1 MTLSPLPSPIMS
13 VRARISSRVPG
24 KALRALACASVLA
37 ASWSTAQAGPVP
49 WTEAPY
55 SYYADNASMAQVLGD
70 FASSFS
76 LSLELSPQVTGK
88 VQGKFNSA
96 SPTEFIDRLASVY
109 GLTWFT
115 HAGTLH
121 VGRTTEVTT
130 RSISAGGGNIA
141 TVRQALVSL
150 GVLDARF
157 GWGELPEQGIALV
170 SGPAP
175 YVALIERTMAQLP
188 MMAGGQQVAV
198 FRLKHASV
206 DDRTILYRDRQI
218 TTPGLAQVL
227 RNLIGGQSGGS
238 GVNNALISSVAP
250 GQGQGLPGLFSA
262 ANTVGLSFDPYS
274 SGLPNGPFASANGT
288 ANATGTQGGANAAQK
303 TASAAGAGLR
313 RLAPS
318 IQADSRLNAIIVQDT
333 AERMPLYKSL
343 IEQLDI
349 PSPLIEIEAMII
361 DINSSRLD
369 ELGIAWTA
377 RRGGSVA
384 GFGSMATKGD
394 GNDLVL
400 GALSRGASID
410 PASLVVSS
418 GNFLINRIRA
428 LEGTGEASIQSR
440 PSILTIDNIGA
451 LLDLSE
457 TFYVRSIGERVATI
471 TPITAGTT
479 LRVTPHYVQRADGPV
494 IQLDVDIEDGQIQ
507 DTQIDTLPTVRRS
520 VVSTQAIVGEGQT
533 LLIGGYKSTQ
543 STRDVNKV
551 PGLGSIPVL
560 GMLFSNKVQNQAS
573 RERLFMIKPRLVTL
587 PTGVASDINA
597 LRAPVE
603 APAAMPVSSPA
614 LAPVVAPVV
623 AQTPAAPYSPAG
635 SVVDHAGTAADA
647 AAAVAAPTPWAAP
660 QEPWKEARPP
670 QPLAAAPAQ
679 AFPTAI
685 GSEVLAAPLP
695 VQTAARPEM
704 AAEMPAEPAQEAQPL
719 PAPAA
724 AQVESAVKAWAAA
737 WQSQDM
743 QRYLDAYSERFEPAN
758 GASLAQWK
766 SARRARI
773 VGKNS
778 IEISLHNLQVSV
790 AGDRATASF
799 SQNYQA
805 GSLNS
810 TTQKSLSMRN
820 EQGSWRIV
828 RESTDG

>member
-1 MTLSPLPSPIMS
+1 MTLSSFPSPNMS
-13 VRARISSRVPG
+13 ARTRLASRAPG
-24 KALRALACASVLA
+24 KALRALACASLLA
-37 ASWSTAQAGPVP
+37 ASGGTAQAGPVP

-55 SYYADNASMAQVLGD
+55 SYYADNTSIAQVLGD

-88 VQGKFNSA
+88 VQGRFNSA

-130 RSISAGGGNIA
+130 RSITAGGGNIA
-141 TVRQALVSL
+141 TVRQALMSL
-150 GVLDARF
+150 GVLDTRF

-175 YVALIERTMAQLP
+175 YVALVERTMAQLP

-262 ANTVGLSFDPYS
+262 ANTAGLAFDPYS
-274 SGLPNGPFASANGT
+274 SGLANGPFASANGT
-288 ANATGTQGGANAAQK
+288 ANATGAQGGASAGQK
-303 TASAAGAGLR
+303 MAGAAGAGTGMR

-410 PASLVVSS
+410 PTSLVVSS

-543 STRDVNKV
+543 STRDINKV

-587 PTGVASDINA
+587 PSGVASDINA
-597 LRAPVE
+597 LRAPTPALPPVTLDTPARPALPIETVIVDAGSAAYAAPTVAPQATVMLEQAPVAGSATPTWPAAQATAVE
-603 APAAMPVSSPA
+603 LAPAAAPEVGAATPVP
-614 LAPVVAPVV
+614 
-623 AQTPAAPYSPAG
+623 
-635 SVVDHAGTAADA
+635 
-647 AAAVAAPTPWAAP
+647 
-660 QEPWKEARPP
+660 
-670 QPLAAAPAQ
+670 
-679 AFPTAI
+679 
-685 GSEVLAAPLP
+685 
-695 VQTAARPEM
+695 
-704 AAEMPAEPAQEAQPL
+704 MPAEPIARHEPAVAAAAAEPTERAAWPVEPL
-719 PAPAA
+719 APVPAA
-724 AQVESAVKAWAAA
+724 AQVEAAVRDWAEA

-743 QRYLDAYSERFEPAN
+743 PRYLAAYSDRFEPTN
-758 GASLAQWK
+758 GASLAKWK
-766 SARRARI
+766 EARRARI
-773 VGKNS
+773 VGKNR
-778 IEISLHNLQVSV
+778 IAITLQDIQVSV
-790 AGDRATASF
+790 AGDRARAKF
-799 SQNYQA
+799 SQDYSA
-805 GSLNS
+805 GALNS
-810 TTQKSLSMRN
+810 TTRKVLSMRY
-820 EQGSWRIV
+820 ERGSWRIV
-828 RESTDG
+828 RESTDS

>member
-1 MTLSPLPSPIMS
+1 MTPPPSLQSPMPATRPSP
-13 VRARISSRVPG
+13 RNQAWPR
-24 KALRALACASVLA
+24 KTLQALACASLFA
-37 ASWSTAQAGPVP
+37 ASWGSAHAAAPP

-55 SYYADNASMAQVLGD
+55 SYYADSTSLTQVLSD

-76 LSLELSPQVTGK
+76 LSLELSPQVAGK
-88 VQGKFNSA
+88 VQGKFTSA
-96 SPTEFIDRLASVY
+96 SPTEFMDRLASVY

-141 TVRQALVSL
+141 TVRQALTSL

-250 GQGQGLPGLFSA
+250 SQGQGLPGLFSA
-262 ANTVGLSFDPYS
+262 ANTAGLTFDSNS

-288 ANATGTQGGANAAQK
+288 AHAAGAQSGASAAQK
-303 TASAAGAGLR
+303 PGGAATGAGMR

-369 ELGIAWTA
+369 ELGIAWSA

-400 GALSRGASID
+400 GAVARGASVD

-479 LRVTPHYVQRADGPV
+479 LRVTPHYVQRAEGPV

-560 GMLFSNKVQNQAS
+560 GMLFSNKVHNQAS

-587 PTGVASDINA
+587 PTGVTSDINA

-603 APAAMPVSSPA
+603 APAAMPVSSQTPP
-614 LAPVVAPVV
+614 PVVGE
-623 AQTPAAPYSPAG
+623 TPAAPHDSRA
-635 SVVDHAGTAADA
+635 SVVDYAGIE
-647 AAAVAAPTPWAAP
+647 AVP
-660 QEPWKEARPP
+660 QEP
-670 QPLAAAPAQ
+670 
-679 AFPTAI
+679 
-685 GSEVLAAPLP
+685 
-695 VQTAARPEM
+695 
-704 AAEMPAEPAQEAQPL
+704 
-719 PAPAA
+719 
-724 AQVESAVKAWAAA
+724 
-737 WQSQDM
+737 
-743 QRYLDAYSERFEPAN
+743 
-758 GASLAQWK
+758 
-766 SARRARI
+766 
-773 VGKNS
+773 
-778 IEISLHNLQVSV
+778 
-790 AGDRATASF
+790 
-799 SQNYQA
+799 
-805 GSLNS
+805 
-810 TTQKSLSMRN
+810 
-820 EQGSWRIV
+820 
-828 RESTDG
+828 

>member
-1 MTLSPLPSPIMS
+1 MSLPAL
-13 VRARISSRVPG
+13 V
-24 KALRALACASVLA
+24 ALRPGARVWPRRALHALACAGLLA
-37 ASWSTAQAGPVP
+37 ATWNTARAAPAP

-55 SYYADNASMAQVLGD
+55 SYYAENAAMAQVLGD

-76 LSLELSPQVTGK
+76 LSLDLSPQVTGK

-96 SPTEFIDRLASVY
+96 SPTEFIDRLAGVY

-115 HAGTLH
+115 HAGTLY

-141 TVRQALVSL
+141 TVRQALQSL

-227 RNLIGGQSGGS
+227 RNLIGGQGGGA
-238 GVNNALISSVAP
+238 GVNNSLLSSVAAGP
-250 GQGQGLPGLFSA
+250 GLPAMAGA
-262 ANTVGLSFDPYS
+262 ANTAGMSFDPNS
-274 SGLPNGPFASANGT
+274 SGLPTGPFASPNGT
-288 ANATGTQGGANAAQK
+288 ANPTGAQTAANGVQK
-303 TASAAGAGLR
+303 AAGTATTPLSMR

-343 IEQLDI
+343 IEQLDV

-369 ELGIAWTA
+369 ELGIAWSA
-377 RRGGSVA
+377 RRGGTVA
-384 GFGSMATKGD
+384 GFGSMTPRGD

-400 GALSRGASID
+400 GAVSRAASVD
-410 PASLVVSS
+410 PTSLVVSS

-428 LEGTGEASIQSR
+428 LESTGEANIQSR

-457 TFYVRSIGERVATI
+457 TFYVRSIGERVATV

-479 LRVTPHYVQRADGPV
+479 LRVTPHYVQRPDGPV

-507 DTQIDTLPTVRRS
+507 ETQSDTLPRVRRS

-543 STRDVNKV
+543 STRDINKI
-551 PGLGSIPVL
+551 PGLGSLPVL
-560 GMLFSNKVQNQAS
+560 GMLFSNKSQNQQS
-573 RERLFMIKPRLVTL
+573 SERLFMIRPRLVTL
-587 PTGVASDINA
+587 PGGMAADVQA
-597 LRAPVE
+597 LREP
-603 APAAMPVSSPA
+603 PAA
-614 LAPVVAPVV
+614 
-623 AQTPAAPYSPAG
+623 
-635 SVVDHAGTAADA
+635 
-647 AAAVAAPTPWAAP
+647 
-660 QEPWKEARPP
+660 
-670 QPLAAAPAQ
+670 
-679 AFPTAI
+679 
-685 GSEVLAAPLP
+685 AAPLP
-695 VQTAARPEM
+695 IP
-704 AAEMPAEPAQEAQPL
+704 PLPPPL
-719 PAPAA
+719 PAQAQPEASAPALPAA
-724 AQVESAVKAWAAA
+724 PPLRPPAAPSEPVGAAPEAAPVAVPVPVPVAAPVA
-737 WQSQDM
+737 
-743 QRYLDAYSERFEPAN
+743 
-758 GASLAQWK
+758 
-766 SARRARI
+766 
-773 VGKNS
+773 
-778 IEISLHNLQVSV
+778 VSV
-790 AGDRATASF
+790 DVQATGAEAPATAPCC
-799 SQNYQA
+799 
-805 GSLNS
+805 
-810 TTQKSLSMRN
+810 
-820 EQGSWRIV
+820 V
-828 RESTDG
+828 

>member
-1 MTLSPLPSPIMS
+1 MPAATPQ
-13 VRARISSRVPG
+13 VSSTWPRQAQR
-24 KALRALACASVLA
+24 ALRALACA
-37 ASWSTAQAGPVP
+37 ASLTAPWATAQAAPPP
-49 WTEAPY
+49 WTEAAY

-70 FASSFS
+70 FAGSFS

-96 SPTEFIDRLASVY
+96 SPTEFMDRLASVY

-115 HAGTLH
+115 HAGTLY
-121 VGRTTEVTT
+121 VARTTEVTT

-141 TVRQALVSL
+141 TVRQALQSL

-170 SGPAP
+170 SGPSA

-188 MMAGGQQVAV
+188 QMAGGQQVAV
-198 FRLKHASV
+198 FRLKHATV

-227 RNLIGGQSGGS
+227 RNLIGGQTGGS

-250 GQGQGLPGLFSA
+250 AGGQPGLPGMANA

-274 SGLPNGPFASANGT
+274 SGLPNGPMASANGT
-288 ANATGTQGGANAAQK
+288 ANATGAQTGAVK
-303 TASAAGAGLR
+303 TAAGAGAGMR

-333 AERMPLYKSL
+333 PERMPLYKSL

-361 DINSSRLD
+361 DINSTRLD
-369 ELGIAWTA
+369 ELGIAWSG
-377 RRGGSVA
+377 RSGGTVA
-384 GFGSMATKGD
+384 GFGNMTSKGD

-400 GALSRGASID
+400 GAVSRSATID
-410 PASLVVSS
+410 PTSLVVSS

-428 LEGTGEASIQSR
+428 LEGTGEAHIQSR

-457 TFYVRSIGERVATI
+457 TFYIRSVGERVATI

-479 LRVTPHYVQRADGPV
+479 LRVTPHFVERPEGPV

-507 DTQIDTLPTVRRS
+507 DTKIDTLPTVRRS

-551 PGLGSIPVL
+551 PGLGSLPGIGL
-560 GMLFSNKVQNQAS
+560 LFSNKTNNQQS

-587 PTGVASDINA
+587 PTSVTTAIDA
-597 LRAPVE
+597 LRAPSI
-603 APAAMPVSSPA
+603 AALP
-614 LAPVVAPVV
+614 
-623 AQTPAAPYSPAG
+623 
-635 SVVDHAGTAADA
+635 
-647 AAAVAAPTPWAAP
+647 PTPQP
-660 QEPWKEARPP
+660 EATPP
-670 QPLAAAPAQ
+670 TVSQ
-679 AFPTAI
+679 A
-685 GSEVLAAPLP
+685 
-695 VQTAARPEM
+695 
-704 AAEMPAEPAQEAQPL
+704 
-719 PAPAA
+719 
-724 AQVESAVKAWAAA
+724 
-737 WQSQDM
+737 D
-743 QRYLDAYSERFEPAN
+743 
-758 GASLAQWK
+758 
-766 SARRARI
+766 
-773 VGKNS
+773 
-778 IEISLHNLQVSV
+778 
-790 AGDRATASF
+790 
-799 SQNYQA
+799 
-805 GSLNS
+805 
-810 TTQKSLSMRN
+810 
-820 EQGSWRIV
+820 
-828 RESTDG
+828 

>member
-1 MTLSPLPSPIMS
+1 MTLSPLPSPTRLS
-13 VRARISSRVPG
+13 PRAPG
-24 KALRALACASVLA
+24 KALRALACASILA

-55 SYYADNASMAQVLGD
+55 SYYADNSSMAQVLGD

-141 TVRQALVSL
+141 TVRQALMSL

-175 YVALIERTMAQLP
+175 YVTLIERTMAQLP

-238 GVNNALISSVAP
+238 GVYNALISSVAP

-288 ANATGTQGGANAAQK
+288 ANAGGTQGGANAAQK
-303 TASAAGAGLR
+303 TASAAGAGMR
-313 RLAPS
+313 RPAPS

-369 ELGIAWTA
+369 ELGIAWSA

-400 GALSRGASID
+400 GAVARGASID

-428 LEGTGEASIQSR
+428 LEGTGEANIQSR
-440 PSILTIDNIGA
+440 PTILTIDNIGA

-479 LRVTPHYVQRADGPV
+479 LRVTPHYVQRAEGPV

-507 DTQIDTLPTVRRS
+507 ETQIDTLPTVRRS

-587 PTGVASDINA
+587 PTGVTSDMNA

-603 APAAMPVSSPA
+603 APAAMPVSSQRM
-614 LAPVVAPVV
+614 APMMLE
-623 AQTPAAPYSPAG
+623 TPAAPHDPRG
-635 SVVDHAGTAADA
+635 SMVD
-647 AAAVAAPTPWAAP
+647 
-660 QEPWKEARPP
+660 
-670 QPLAAAPAQ
+670 
-679 AFPTAI
+679 
-685 GSEVLAAPLP
+685 
-695 VQTAARPEM
+695 
-704 AAEMPAEPAQEAQPL
+704 
-719 PAPAA
+719 
-724 AQVESAVKAWAAA
+724 
-737 WQSQDM
+737 
-743 QRYLDAYSERFEPAN
+743 
-758 GASLAQWK
+758 
-766 SARRARI
+766 
-773 VGKNS
+773 
-778 IEISLHNLQVSV
+778 
-790 AGDRATASF
+790 
-799 SQNYQA
+799 
-805 GSLNS
+805 
-810 TTQKSLSMRN
+810 
-820 EQGSWRIV
+820 
-828 RESTDG
+828 

>member
-1 MTLSPLPSPIMS
+1 MPMSPMPLMPPGSA
-13 VRARISSRVPG
+13 VLRATRT
-24 KALRALACASVLA
+24 LRALACAGMLA
-37 ASWSTAQAGPVP
+37 AGWTSVQAAP
-49 WTEAPY
+49 WTEAAY
-55 SYYADNASMAQVLGD
+55 SYYADNTSLAQVLGD

-76 LSLELSPQVTGK
+76 LSLDMSPQVTGK

-115 HAGTLH
+115 HAGTLY
-121 VGRTTEVTT
+121 VGRTTEVAT

-141 TVRQALVSL
+141 TMRQALQSL
-150 GVLDARF
+150 GVLDTRF

-175 YVALIERTMAQLP
+175 YVALIERTLAQLP
-188 MMAGGQQVAV
+188 LMAGGQQVAV
-198 FRLKHASV
+198 FRLKHSSV

-227 RNLIGGQSGGS
+227 RNLIGGQSGGA

-250 GQGQGLPGLFSA
+250 GQSLAGMTSA
-262 ANTVGLSFDPYS
+262 ANTAGMRFDPHS

-288 ANATGTQGGANAAQK
+288 ANATGTQTGAPPGGGAQQNLAA
-303 TASAAGAGLR
+303 AAGMR

-333 AERMPLYKSL
+333 AERMPLYRSL

-369 ELGIAWTA
+369 ELGIAWSA

-400 GALSRGASID
+400 GAVARGASVD
-410 PASLVVSS
+410 PTSLVVSS

-428 LEGTGEASIQSR
+428 LEGTGEANIQSR

-479 LRVTPHYVQRADGPV
+479 LRVTPHYVERAEGPV

-507 DTQIDTLPTVRRS
+507 ETQIDTLPTVRRS

-533 LLIGGYKSTQ
+533 LLIGGYKSTS

-551 PGLGSIPVL
+551 PGLGSLPVL
-560 GMLFSNKVQNQAS
+560 GLLFSNKVQNQQS

-587 PTGVASDINA
+587 PTTVASNLQA
-597 LRAPVE
+597 LRIPAPEALPAPVPPPASIP
-603 APAAMPVSSPA
+603 API
-614 LAPVVAPVV
+614 
-623 AQTPAAPYSPAG
+623 
-635 SVVDHAGTAADA
+635 
-647 AAAVAAPTPWAAP
+647 
-660 QEPWKEARPP
+660 
-670 QPLAAAPAQ
+670 PL
-679 AFPTAI
+679 
-685 GSEVLAAPLP
+685 S
-695 VQTAARPEM
+695 
-704 AAEMPAEPAQEAQPL
+704 PL
-719 PAPAA
+719 PAPGTNDFA
-724 AQVESAVKAWAAA
+724 
-737 WQSQDM
+737 
-743 QRYLDAYSERFEPAN
+743 P
-758 GASLAQWK
+758 
-766 SARRARI
+766 
-773 VGKNS
+773 
-778 IEISLHNLQVSV
+778 
-790 AGDRATASF
+790 
-799 SQNYQA
+799 
-805 GSLNS
+805 
-810 TTQKSLSMRN
+810 
-820 EQGSWRIV
+820 
-828 RESTDG
+828 

>member
-1 MTLSPLPSPIMS
+1 MTLSPFPSHSMPAHSALPTPSIFPAWP
-13 VRARISSRVPG
+13 RRT
-24 KALRALACASVLA
+24 LRALACAGVFA
-37 ASWSTAQAGPVP
+37 ASWTTAQAGPPP
-49 WTEAPY
+49 WTEAAY
-55 SYYADNASMAQVLGD
+55 SYYANNASMAQVLGD

-76 LSLELSPQVTGK
+76 LSLDLSPQATGK
-88 VQGKFNSA
+88 VHGKFNSA

-115 HAGTLH
+115 HAGTLY
-121 VGRTTEVTT
+121 VGRTTEVAT

-141 TVRQALVSL
+141 TVRQALLSL

-170 SGPAP
+170 SGPAA

-188 MMAGGQQVAV
+188 VMAGGQQVAV

-250 GQGQGLPGLFSA
+250 GQGLPGLPGMASA
-262 ANTVGLSFDPYS
+262 ANTVGLAFDPYS

-288 ANATGTQGGANAAQK
+288 ANATGAQTGAAAGQMMAGG
-303 TASAAGAGLR
+303 AGAGMR
-313 RLAPS
+313 RPAPS

-333 AERMPLYKSL
+333 AERMPLYRSL

-369 ELGIAWTA
+369 ELGIAWNA
-377 RRGGSVA
+377 RRGGTVA

-400 GALSRGASID
+400 GSIARGASVD
-410 PASLVVSS
+410 PTSLVVSS

-428 LEGTGEASIQSR
+428 LEGTGEAHIQSR

-457 TFYVRSIGERVATI
+457 TFYIRSIGERVATI

-479 LRVTPHYVQRADGPV
+479 LRVTPHYVERAEGPV

-507 DTQIDTLPTVRRS
+507 NTEIDSLPTVRRS

-551 PGLGSIPVL
+551 PGLGSIPVFGL
-560 GMLFSNKVQNQAS
+560 LFSNKIQNEAS

-587 PTGVASDINA
+587 PTGVAADVNA
-597 LRAPVE
+597 LREPVPMLPMPAPVQAE
-603 APAAMPVSSPA
+603 P
-614 LAPVVAPVV
+614 LAPMAMEQP
-623 AQTPAAPYSPAG
+623 SP
-635 SVVDHAGTAADA
+635 
-647 AAAVAAPTPWAAP
+647 
-660 QEPWKEARPP
+660 
-670 QPLAAAPAQ
+670 
-679 AFPTAI
+679 
-685 GSEVLAAPLP
+685 
-695 VQTAARPEM
+695 
-704 AAEMPAEPAQEAQPL
+704 
-719 PAPAA
+719 
-724 AQVESAVKAWAAA
+724 
-737 WQSQDM
+737 
-743 QRYLDAYSERFEPAN
+743 
-758 GASLAQWK
+758 
-766 SARRARI
+766 
-773 VGKNS
+773 
-778 IEISLHNLQVSV
+778 
-790 AGDRATASF
+790 
-799 SQNYQA
+799 
-805 GSLNS
+805 
-810 TTQKSLSMRN
+810 
-820 EQGSWRIV
+820 
-828 RESTDG
+828 